1 MVHVIAL
8 NNRLMESICP
18 DIRFKLK
25 TSDPGKLPK
34 APNKVGFVSDNASQ
48 SDPVYSEA
56 RFL

>member
-25 TSDPGKLPK
+25 TSDPGLLPEV
-34 APNKVGFVSDNASQ
+34 PNKVGFVSDNASHGV
-48 SDPVYSEA
+48 PVFSE
-56 RFL
+56 RYI